1 MRRVEP
7 LAAPYFPNPRGVGR
21 FHARGEYP
29 VFGPRSFLP
38 QRAWGGELLR
48 AIGVRLQF
56 EGTRTIV
63 PPLP

>member
-1 MRRVEP
+1 MRRVERSRP
-7 LAAPYFPNPRGVGR
+7 HTFLTRGELVG

-48 AIGVRLQF
+48 ATGVRLQF